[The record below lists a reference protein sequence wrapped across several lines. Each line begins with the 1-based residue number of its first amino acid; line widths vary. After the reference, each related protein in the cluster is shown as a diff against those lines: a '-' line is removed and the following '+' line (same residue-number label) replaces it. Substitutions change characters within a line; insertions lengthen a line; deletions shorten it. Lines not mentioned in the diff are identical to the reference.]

1 MAIGAGTDI
10 AIKSAEVVLINS
22 AIALSKATIQNI
34 KQNPAPAILCLKTSG
49 LVKIRLV
56 LCQKNYS

>member
-34 KQNPAPAILCLKTSG
+34 KQNPAPAIFMLEN
-49 LVKIRLV
+49 IRT
-56 LCQKNYS
+56 C